1 MISSTGQG
9 RNNMYLPPKGAQQRK
24 VSFRLTKNK
33 IPLIVGIILAVYL
46 GLSLV
51 NQFNKLQVM
60 HDDLDLMQKEVD
72 TLKTKNESL
81 REELKNVQS
90 NAYIEQMAREKL
102 GLVKPGEKRIVPVDK
117 NQPEMGD

>member
-1 MISSTGQG
+1 
-9 RNNMYLPPKGAQQRK
+9 MYLPPKGTRQNK

-60 HDDLDLMQKEVD
+60 HGDLDLMQKEVD
-72 TLKTKNESL
+72 TLKAKNESL

-90 NAYIEQMAREKL
+90 NAYVEQMAREKL

-117 NQPEMGD
+117 NQNNIGG

>member
-1 MISSTGQG
+1 MISSSQQE
-9 RNNMYLPPKGAQQRK
+9 RNMYIPPKGDQQKK

-33 IPLIVGIILAVYL
+33 IPLIVGIIMALYL

-51 NQFNKLQVM
+51 NQFNKLQLI
-60 HDDLDLMQKEVD
+60 HNDLEVMQKEVD
-72 TLKTKNESL
+72 SLKTKNQSL

-90 NAYIEQMAREKL
+90 NAYIEQVAREKL

-117 NQPEMGD
+117 NQPQIPD